1 VPLQSCPNLQP
12 GTKSIKLSSFGME
25 NPRDGSR
32 ELIRLEKAARKN
44 SKHFVQC
51 PRCKE
56 WLDLRELGRVK
67 TSWVS
72 SWRMYIV
79 LGLFGS
85 IVMLIWAALD

>member
-1 VPLQSCPNLQP
+1 M
-12 GTKSIKLSSFGME
+12 KA
-25 NPRDGSR
+25 PRDSSR
-32 ELIRLEKAARKN
+32 ELKRLEKAARKN

-56 WLDLRELGRVK
+56 WLDLRELGSVK
-67 TSWVS
+67 SDSSWVS